1 MQLDLDEQHAVNCA
15 SADCLAEPVGG
26 SWGVGGGSGRPE
38 AGTWCGG
45 WPLGGYTIL
54 AESQ

>member
-26 SWGVGGGSGRPE
+26 SWGVVGGSGRPE